1 MSFLL
6 KFKIWLNNLSHQVS
20 SLRRPNN
27 VTLLNLTETVYW
39 VPPFQFSSRPSRFPV
54 DNRSRLSQ
62 KGCLCFVHT
71 FCLKRSPD
79 TPLRSVFTIQ
89 FNLLSPLSLPFIGL
103 LFASVRFPFP
113 PSLLLIEHKSN
124 KQVSLTGTLVQFTNG
139 QVLFWSRS
147 DSYEINL
154 VIPIFAV
161 DLTIIAAF
169 WFFFYSHHMRDS
181 KPSLNQ
187 CGTGTVWWNLDYCNY
202 LSF

>member
-1 MSFLL
+1 MPFLL
-6 KFKIWLNNLSHQVS
+6 KFKIRLSNWSHQVS

-39 VPPFQFSSRPSRFPV
+39 VPPFQFSSPPPFRFPV

-89 FNLLSPLSLPFIGL
+89 FNLLPPCTSPFIGL

-124 KQVSLTGTLVQFTNG
+124 KQVSHRNFSSVCQWTGFFLVK
-139 QVLFWSRS
+139 VR
-147 DSYEINL
+147 
-154 VIPIFAV
+154 
-161 DLTIIAAF
+161 
-169 WFFFYSHHMRDS
+169 
-181 KPSLNQ
+181 
-187 CGTGTVWWNLDYCNY
+187 
-202 LSF
+202 